1 MLAPPVWTITDP
13 KPKLLHS
20 ASIFPTICGR
30 IRAPR
35 LMSFVHDT
43 RRLTDWGLLLIGD
56 ICWGNGLVTIE
67 SRSGLFRDRGLQ
79 LNLFYLG
86 RNRSSCK
93 FGLTFSIS
101 KQFGFKVICSM
112 KALLEFLQI
121 VSAVKRGKFVKVNT
135 IDPFTGS
142 NFKKMLNFVRKI
154 WKQSEEKWKFCNL
167 TQLTHLQEAIF
178 RALGMRARW

>member
-1 MLAPPVWTITDP
+1 MTSVEGMGWS
-13 KPKLLHS
+13 LLS
-20 ASIFPTICGR
+20 PGQ
-30 IRAPR
+30 
-35 LMSFVHDT
+35 V
-43 RRLTDWGLLLIGD
+43 
-56 ICWGNGLVTIE
+56 
-67 SRSGLFRDRGLQ
+67 LFRDRGLQ

-142 NFKKMLNFVRKI
+142 NFQKKVEFRQKNLKTIRRKV
-154 WKQSEEKWKFCNL
+154 KVL
-167 TQLTHLQEAIF
+167 
-178 RALGMRARW
+178 

>member
-67 SRSGLFRDRGLQ
+67 SRSGFFRDRGLQ

-112 KALLEFLQI
+112 KALFEFLQI

-142 NFKKMLNFVRKI
+142 NFQKKVEFRQKNLKTIRRKV
-154 WKQSEEKWKFCNL
+154 KVL
-167 TQLTHLQEAIF
+167 
-178 RALGMRARW
+178 